1 MLQRKLN
8 ARITCGIWKH
18 AMKMYVVIMLTH
30 FCIATTTTIIS
41 AKDVFV
47 EKGIKQG
54 YEEIIEQAK

>member
-8 ARITCGIWKH
+8 ARITCGIWNH
-18 AMKMYVVIMLTH
+18 AMKIYLNVVIMLTH

-41 AKDVFV
+41 AKDVFI

-54 YEEIIEQAK
+54 YEEIIE

>member
-1 MLQRKLN
+1 MKIYLN
-8 ARITCGIWKH
+8 
-18 AMKMYVVIMLTH
+18 VVIMLTH

-54 YEEIIEQAK
+54 YEEIIE

>member
-8 ARITCGIWKH
+8 ARITCGIYH
-18 AMKMYVVIMLTH
+18 AMKIYLNTLIMLTH
-30 FCIATTTTIIS
+30 FCIATTTMIIS

-54 YEEIIEQAK
+54 YEEIIE